1 MKYYDYF
8 KQDVSNFNFPRYL
21 DRQKSTFEFKH
32 DEPKLQK
39 FWQICFLTNG
49 GDTIV

>member
-21 DRQKSTFEFKH
+21 DGGRNPRLNLSMMNPNFKNF
-32 DEPKLQK
+32 DK
-39 FWQICFLTNG
+39 FAS
-49 GDTIV
+49 

>member
-21 DRQKSTFEFKH
+21 DRQKSTFESKH
-32 DEPKLQK
+32 DEHK
-39 FWQICFLTNG
+39 FRKFRQICFLTL
-49 GDTIV
+49 